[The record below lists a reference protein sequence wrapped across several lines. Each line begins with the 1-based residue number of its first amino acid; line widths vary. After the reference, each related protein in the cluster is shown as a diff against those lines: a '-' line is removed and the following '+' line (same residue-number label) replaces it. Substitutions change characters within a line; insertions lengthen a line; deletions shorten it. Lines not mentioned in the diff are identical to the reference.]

1 MDPNVIRFDGI
12 GEFTLRLTAKDLH
25 ARGYVNKGN
34 LYEGMNP
41 ACINYAKDGQPL
53 SFSVESKTGRVL
65 AIQNSGGNQSL
76 RTQIGG
82 VRVGS
87 TLAQ

>member
-1 MDPNVIRFDGI
+1 MIRFDGI